1 MTEKKFSKVAAGP
14 HSDPDI
20 FKRQTALYER
30 EGDIRSPFAR
40 DYTRILHSSAYR
52 RLKHKTQVFFNAE
65 NDHVCTRIEHVA
77 HVESVAYTMAVNLGL
92 NEELTK
98 AIAFGHD
105 LGHAPFGHYGE
116 KVLSALSLRYAGQS
130 FWHERQGLRIVD
142 KLDLLED
149 NDGIMRNLDLTYA
162 VRDGI
167 ISHCGEV
174 DENALRPRGECIDLE
189 DIQFVGQYAPFTWE
203 GCVVKLA
210 DKVAYL
216 GRDVE
221 DAVNLGFLD
230 EGKLAEFKR
239 LFTGGGDAVNTTVI
253 MHDII
258 VDVCRHSSPEEG
270 IVISPEYYKKLSAVK
285 AFNYENIYT
294 NARFSAF
301 QKYASLIIETLF
313 EGLYSLWRDGQTFG
327 ELERYAKIYP
337 ELGSAFTTWL
347 LKYCDADVLPVGRRA
362 DMARY
367 KNVKPYGRLENK
379 GTYAFAITDFI
390 AGMTDAYAIRLFGEQ
405 LRF

>member
-1 MTEKKFSKVAAGP
+1 
-14 HSDPDI
+14 
-20 FKRQTALYER
+20 
-30 EGDIRSPFAR
+30 
-40 DYTRILHSSAYR
+40 
-52 RLKHKTQVFFNAE
+52 
-65 NDHVCTRIEHVA
+65 
-77 HVESVAYTMAVNLGL
+77 
-92 NEELTK
+92 
-98 AIAFGHD
+98 
-105 LGHAPFGHYGE
+105 
-116 KVLSALSLRYAGQS
+116 
-130 FWHERQGLRIVD
+130 
-142 KLDLLED
+142 
-149 NDGIMRNLDLTYA
+149 
-162 VRDGI
+162 
-167 ISHCGEV
+167 
-174 DENALRPRGECIDLE
+174 
-189 DIQFVGQYAPFTWE
+189 
-203 GCVVKLA
+203 
-210 DKVAYL
+210 
-216 GRDVE
+216 
-221 DAVNLGFLD
+221 
-230 EGKLAEFKR
+230 
-239 LFTGGGDAVNTTVI
+239 

-379 GTYAFAITDFI
+379 GTYALAITDFI